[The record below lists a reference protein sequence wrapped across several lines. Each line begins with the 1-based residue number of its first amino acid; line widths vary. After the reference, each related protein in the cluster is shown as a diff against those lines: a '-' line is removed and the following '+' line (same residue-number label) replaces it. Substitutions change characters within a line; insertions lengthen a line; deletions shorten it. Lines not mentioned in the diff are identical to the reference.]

1 MTHPRKPRAK
11 PRPATLD
18 PALNEK
24 QEALL
29 HMPPALIARLWQDAA
44 GCADEDCPTCRLSRA
59 LTWVNK
65 AAADIDM
72 ALLVTDSV
80 LLALPFG
87 EKDDPLPAGE
97 PGAFNPD
104 LATVAARELQR
115 LVEGL
120 TFWAMTLGHA
130 CGAHVAPKGVMS
142 VELVEEDDAT
152 MTVNLSMPRRP
163 EGKTN

>member
-1 MTHPRKPRAK
+1 MTHPRKPRGA
-11 PRPATLD
+11 PRPQALD
-18 PALNEK
+18 PALDEK

-29 HMPPALIARLWQDAA
+29 HMPPALLARLWQDAA
-44 GCADEDCPTCRLSRA
+44 GCPDEDCPTCRLSRA

-80 LLALPFG
+80 LLTLPFG
-87 EKDDPLPAGE
+87 EKDDPIPVGE

-120 TFWAMTLGHA
+120 SFWAMTLGHA
-130 CGAHVAPKGVMS
+130 CGARVAPKGAMTL
-142 VELVEEDDAT
+142 ELVGEDDTT
-152 MTVNLSMPRRP
+152 MTVNVSVPRRQR
-163 EGKTN
+163 GKSN